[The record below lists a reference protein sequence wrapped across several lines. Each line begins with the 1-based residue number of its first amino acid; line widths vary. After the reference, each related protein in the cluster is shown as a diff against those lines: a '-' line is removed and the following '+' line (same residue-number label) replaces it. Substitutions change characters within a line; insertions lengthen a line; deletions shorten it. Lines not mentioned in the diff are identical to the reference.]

1 MRAWSCLALTLLL
14 PAACQEPGVAGEA
27 SPVRPNIVF
36 FFVDD
41 MGWQDTSVAFH
52 RERTA
57 LNDRYRTPNM
67 ERLAAEGIRFTQ
79 AYASAI
85 CSPSRVSLMTG
96 MNAARHGVTC
106 WTLRRDQSPEQRR
119 ADVAGPDWPLNGLC
133 AEDGVPRTVVAT
145 TLPQLLRE
153 AGYHTIHA
161 GKAHFGAKG
170 TPGEDPRNLGFDVNI
185 AGGAIGGPGS
195 YWGEKDFSAAWRDG
209 DRIWDVPGLE
219 EYHGQDIFLT
229 EAITREVL
237 AELGRQEAADDDQ
250 PFYLYLSHYA
260 VHAPLEADARYAA
273 RYEEMGLEG
282 NAFKLATMLEGM
294 DKSLG
299 DVLRWLEDHGE
310 LDHTWVVFLADN
322 GAPSQVPRNL
332 PLRGHKITPYE
343 GGTRVPMIVRT
354 PGAARAGERTAAPV
368 LIEDVFPSFL
378 EVAGVEWA
386 GRTRQTVDGVSFL
399 PLVRGD
405 AAAEAA
411 AAERPF
417 IWHYPNTYDQPPS
430 STIRVGDWKLIHH
443 HAGGGLELFNLA
455 EDLSETTDLAE
466 ARPAIRERL
475 ARRLATLL
483 RERGALMP
491 IDKATGDAVKMADG
505 H

>member
-1 MRAWSCLALTLLL
+1 MRAWSSLAFLLL
-14 PAACQEPGVAGEA
+14 LCAACQNPAAGERA
-27 SPVRPNIVF
+27 AAVRPNLVF

-106 WTLRRDQSPEQRR
+106 WTLRKDVSPEGRR
-119 ADVAGPDWPLNGLC
+119 GDVAGPDWPLNGLC
-133 AEDGVPRTVVAT
+133 AEEGVPRTVVAT

-161 GKAHFGAKG
+161 GKAHFGAQG
-170 TPGEDPRNLGFDVNI
+170 TPGEDPRNLGFDLNI

-209 DRIWDVPGLE
+209 DAIWDVPGLE
-219 EYHGQDIFLT
+219 KYHGQDIYLT

-237 AELGRQEAADDDQ
+237 AALERQQAADDDQ

-260 VHAPLEADARYAA
+260 VHAPWEADARYAA
-273 RYEEMGLEG
+273 RYREMGLEG
-282 NAFKLATMLEGM
+282 VALKLATMIEGM
-294 DKSLG
+294 DRSLG
-299 DVLRWLEDHGE
+299 DVLRWLED
-310 LDHTWVVFLADN
+310 N
-322 GAPSQVPRNL
+322 GAPAQVPPNL

-354 PGAARAGERTAAPV
+354 PDAERAGERTAAPV
-368 LIEDVFPSFL
+368 LIEDVFSSFL
-378 EVAGVEWA
+378 ELAGVDWS
-386 GRTRQTVDGVSFL
+386 GRVRQEVDGVSFL
-399 PLVRGD
+399 PLVRD
-405 AAAEAA
+405 EPAAVAAAG
-411 AAERPF
+411 ERAF
-417 IWHYPNTYDQPPS
+417 VWHYPNTYDQPPS

-443 HAGGGLELFNLA
+443 HADGRLELFDLA
-455 EDLSETTDLAE
+455 TDLSETTDLAA
-466 ARPAIRERL
+466 ARPEIRERL
-475 ARRLATLL
+475 AGELSRLL

-491 IDKATGDAVKMADG
+491 IDRATGAPVKMADRR
-505 H
+505 